1 MVQAYINRTGPMGR
15 TWWEWCH
22 VLVLKSHPNPQHRS
36 WFIRLSP
43 ADMASLSQ
51 DLQGFLHPFGGFFSG
66 FLPSTVFLF
75 VNFYKI
81 PILESNLESWFQ
93 KFSKNPRL
101 MVHIH
106 VGLAQVPYEL
116 GQERWRF
123 PTSLPKNPHV
133 RLVRDVQSYQL
144 SARSRKV
151 PGTKRTKPPC
161 HATSGLKP

>member
-1 MVQAYINRTGPMGR
+1 MMGMVSCAGAKVSPQSSAPQLIHPAESGWYGKFIPGFTGFFYI
-15 TWWEWCH
+15 
-22 VLVLKSHPNPQHRS
+22 
-36 WFIRLSP
+36 LSVV
-43 ADMASLSQ
+43 
-51 DLQGFLHPFGGFFSG
+51 FFSG

>member
-1 MVQAYINRTGPMGR
+1 MGR

-51 DLQGFLHPFGGFFSG
+51 DLQGFLHPFGGFFFRISTINSVFVCQ
-66 FLPSTVFLF
+66 FLQNPLFFL
-75 VNFYKI
+75 
-81 PILESNLESWFQ
+81 LSNLESWFQ